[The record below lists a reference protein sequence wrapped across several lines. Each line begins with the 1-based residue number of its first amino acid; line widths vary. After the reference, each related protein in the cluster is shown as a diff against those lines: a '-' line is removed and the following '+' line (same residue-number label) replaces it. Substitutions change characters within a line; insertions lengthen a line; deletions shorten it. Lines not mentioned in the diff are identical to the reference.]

1 MVNTDLDN
9 KVEVE
14 VETETVQPTQEELY
28 AQKAAENASA
38 ELSKDEIQERTE
50 KYKLWFKNRTEEQIS
65 ELKAN
70 FDN

>member
-1 MVNTDLDN
+1 MVNTDLNN

-14 VETETVQPTQEELY
+14 VETETVQPTQEELD

-50 KYKLWFKNRTEEQIS
+50 KYKFWFKNRTEEQIS